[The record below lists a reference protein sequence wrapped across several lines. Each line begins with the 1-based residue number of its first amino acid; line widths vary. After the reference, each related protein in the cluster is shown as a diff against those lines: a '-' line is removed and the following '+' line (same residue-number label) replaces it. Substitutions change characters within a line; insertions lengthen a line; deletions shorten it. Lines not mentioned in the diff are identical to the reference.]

1 MGTDRGSWSAQDLKP
16 GKGRGS
22 QNIVPQERISERMSE
37 QIGVLEVP
45 KISSQEQILQ
55 RTVEQILEE
64 FGVPRVRGIAK
75 SDDFIQ
81 ELDAL
86 FNRDAVFENVIDC
99 RLREVKYD
107 KEVLEKE
114 WLDLTPFLRDR
125 LRSRNSWFLF

>member
-1 MGTDRGSWSAQDLKP
+1 MF
-16 GKGRGS
+16 
-22 QNIVPQERISERMSE
+22 E
-37 QIGVLEVP
+37 QIGVIEVP

-55 RTVEQILEE
+55 CTVEQILEE

-86 FNRDAVFENVIDC
+86 FNQDAVFENVIDC

-107 KEVLEKE
+107 KEVLEKK
-114 WLDLTPFLRDR
+114 WLDLTPFLGDR
-125 LRSRNSWFLF
+125 LRSRNSLFLLLHVRVR

>member
-1 MGTDRGSWSAQDLKP
+1 MNRLWLLK
-16 GKGRGS
+16 S
-22 QNIVPQERISERMSE
+22 RIL
-37 QIGVLEVP
+37 G
-45 KISSQEQILQ
+45 
-55 RTVEQILEE
+55 E

-75 SDDFIQ
+75 SDEFIQ

-86 FNRDAVFENVIDC
+86 FNQDAVFENVIDC

-125 LRSRNSWFLF
+125 LRSRNSWFLFTNVCAKVSKSDTDKIESFLLR

>member
-1 MGTDRGSWSAQDLKP
+1 M
-16 GKGRGS
+16 
-22 QNIVPQERISERMSE
+22 
-37 QIGVLEVP
+37 P
-45 KISSQEQILQ
+45 KISSQEHNLQ

-64 FGVPRVRGIAK
+64 FGVPRGRGIAK

-86 FNRDAVFENVIDC
+86 FNRVAVFENVIDC

-114 WLDLTPFLRDR
+114 WLDLTLFLRDR
-125 LRSRNSWFLF
+125 LRSRRGWFLF

>member
-1 MGTDRGSWSAQDLKP
+1 MPR
-16 GKGRGS
+16 
-22 QNIVPQERISERMSE
+22 
-37 QIGVLEVP
+37 
-45 KISSQEQILQ
+45 ISSQEQNLQ

-64 FGVPRVRGIAK
+64 FGVPHVRGIVT

-86 FNRDAVFENVIDC
+86 FNQDAMFENVIDC

-114 WLDLTPFLRDR
+114 WLDLTLFLRDR